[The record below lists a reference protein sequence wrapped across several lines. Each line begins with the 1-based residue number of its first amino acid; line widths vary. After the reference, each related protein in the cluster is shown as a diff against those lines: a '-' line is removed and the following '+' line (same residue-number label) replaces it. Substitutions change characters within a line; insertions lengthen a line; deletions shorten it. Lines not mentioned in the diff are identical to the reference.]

1 MIYTPQEVAC
11 IFKEQLKTPAK
22 VVTIEGVYRQNPKSG
37 NYYGYFYD
45 SLASQ
50 NDNFEMT
57 LVVPAALRE
66 KMKDGT
72 LIQVSGVVTK
82 ELRNRCSIDLHFHV
96 TKYDVI
102 EENVISEDEQRLMSL
117 QAEKSARGYRNVDG
131 VLEAKL
137 FRGEKPNICLL
148 FARGTI
154 TDQDFKKGLEAAR
167 SHIDFVEEN
176 ETFAQISQL
185 RAKLGQLDRMG
196 YDVIAI
202 VRGGGSGIREVFDMP
217 DLIER
222 VVNLS
227 TPFVTGVGHPGE
239 KPFIAKVADKD
250 LGTPSLL
257 GVYFKDLVNRVID
270 QREKSKAV
278 LVEQVKKQF
287 EERITASEKQN
298 KELNEKIA
306 TLTKDSE
313 ANRKLHAE
321 QMVLSE
327 KQNKELQNKITE
339 LNKSAENAQKLY
351 KEQIEAMK
359 KQHETTEKQVKVY
372 EEQAKSFNENISK
385 MQQTNAAL
393 QKSLTEITTQNA
405 KSAKE
410 LADAKALA
418 TRLEEQLR
426 QAKTESQPLGLY
438 VVLVVLVTI
447 ILVILIS

>member
-1 MIYTPQEVAC
+1 
-11 IFKEQLKTPAK
+11 
-22 VVTIEGVYRQNPKSG
+22 
-37 NYYGYFYD
+37 
-45 SLASQ
+45 
-50 NDNFEMT
+50 
-57 LVVPAALRE
+57 
-66 KMKDGT
+66 MKDGT
-72 LIQVSGVVTK
+72 LVQVSGVVSK
-82 ELRNRCSIDLHFHV
+82 ELRNRCSIDLHFNV
-96 TKYDVI
+96 TRYDVI

-117 QAEKSARGYRNVDG
+117 QAEKSAKGYRNVDG

-202 VRGGGSGIREVFDMP
+202 VRGGGSGIKEVFDMP
-217 DLIER
+217 DLIES

-306 TLTKDSE
+306 TLTKESE

-405 KSAKE
+405 KSSKE

-418 TRLEEQLR
+418 TRLEEQLKQAER
-426 QAKTESQPLGLY
+426 QSKPVGLY
-438 VVLVVLVTI
+438 VVLVVLVTVI
-447 ILVILIS
+447 VMFILGVF

>member
-1 MIYTPQEVAC
+1 
-11 IFKEQLKTPAK
+11 
-22 VVTIEGVYRQNPKSG
+22 
-37 NYYGYFYD
+37 
-45 SLASQ
+45 
-50 NDNFEMT
+50 
-57 LVVPAALRE
+57 
-66 KMKDGT
+66 
-72 LIQVSGVVTK
+72 
-82 ELRNRCSIDLHFHV
+82 
-96 TKYDVI
+96 
-102 EENVISEDEQRLMSL
+102 
-117 QAEKSARGYRNVDG
+117 
-131 VLEAKL
+131 
-137 FRGEKPNICLL
+137 
-148 FARGTI
+148 
-154 TDQDFKKGLEAAR
+154 
-167 SHIDFVEEN
+167 
-176 ETFAQISQL
+176 
-185 RAKLGQLDRMG
+185 MG

-202 VRGGGSGIREVFDMP
+202 VRGGGSGIKEVFDMP
-217 DLIER
+217 DLIES

-257 GVYFKDLVNRVID
+257 GVYFKDMVNRVID

-321 QMVLSE
+321 QMVVAQKQNKELQEKIVEMNRNAANAQKLHADQMVLSE

-359 KQHETTEKQVKVY
+359 KQHETTEKQVKMY

-385 MQQTNAAL
+385 MQQTNVAL

-405 KSAKE
+405 KSSKE

-418 TRLEEQLR
+418 TRLEEQLKQAER
-426 QAKTESQPLGLY
+426 QSKPVGLY
-438 VVLVVLVTI
+438 VVLVVLVAI
-447 ILVILIS
+447 ILFLISN